1 MVVKERDLR
10 EKKFIN
16 KKGGTNLATWR
27 SNNKP
32 QRSPTGS
39 PASLLALDLKKKK
52 KKKNPQKWG
61 ESKYE
66 ECLRK
71 RPLLNLTNLS
81 HSLKPTNTHKP
92 FPVKMR
98 VRNTQVEAEQVRR
111 SSRVGNKPPPSYTE
125 DELDPELTRDRS
137 SQGRVWPVGAHAI
150 ERAEQLQS
158 GLDSQYPSFVKPML
172 NSHPTGSLGLPL
184 LFCKNHLPPYNKTI
198 TLVDKEG
205 NEFRM
210 KYHLLNRPHLS
221 GGWTAFSIDHELI
234 DGDALVFHLVMPT
247 TFKVYIIRAFE
258 SKEHEENEDNN
269 DHKNKNEDS
278 DVAPLSMSAKRIK
291 QENTKMESKL
301 MTYEECR
308 RQRLEENKK
317 RMEELNL
324 TKLSESLRPTNTHK
338 PVRKWVHKP
347 QVEADQVRRSSRIA
361 NKPPPNS
368 TKASLSA
375 FCFSCY
381 FLGAY
386 IIIPDELYPALT
398 RKSYQGRVLPDQFYA
413 WNEKKIYAIERAEQL
428 QSGLDYQY
436 PSFVRPLCSSVTR
449 RFFGGLP
456 LQFCKNNL
464 PLYKETITLVDEEGN
479 EFPMIYYP
487 ERISLGG
494 WRAFSVDHELVD
506 GDALVFQLVKPT
518 TFKVRTLTQMYVA
531 EMDGDVNLLM
541 VYIIRA
547 YESEEQEDNNDNKNK
562 NEDSDV
568 AHLSRSAKRIR
579 QVQK

>member
-16 KKGGTNLATWR
+16 KKG
-27 SNNKP
+27 
-32 QRSPTGS
+32 
-39 PASLLALDLKKKK
+39 
-52 KKKNPQKWG
+52 
-61 ESKYE
+61 

-98 VRNTQVEAEQVRR
+98 VRNSQVEAEQVRR

-125 DELDPELTRDRS
+125 DELDPELTRDSFRS

-368 TKASLSA
+368 TK
-375 FCFSCY
+375 
-381 FLGAY
+381 
-386 IIIPDELYPALT
+386 DELYPALT

-518 TFKVRTLTQMYVA
+518 TFKV
-531 EMDGDVNLLM
+531 
-541 VYIIRA
+541 YIIRA